1 MIFLIDNIKDNMMEI
16 NIVIIS
22 AQRLSLAA
30 NDRDDFKMTNEVD
43 FWLVKLW
50 EMNFSR
56 VNCYKNAIIQGS
68 SLHRAITDFWS
79 VFCIN
84 SCSWQKIRN
93 KFFRDDFTLF
103 CFDFSM
109 FE

>member
-43 FWLVKLW
+43 F
-50 EMNFSR
+50 
-56 VNCYKNAIIQGS
+56 
-68 SLHRAITDFWS
+68 
-79 VFCIN
+79 
-84 SCSWQKIRN
+84 
-93 KFFRDDFTLF
+93 
-103 CFDFSM
+103 
-109 FE
+109 